1 MENINSDKYL
11 ELHGLGIKFITLPDY
26 HFSMRKVM
34 EKIKEIGI
42 DSVLVEGGSYI
53 ISAVFNEELYDEGTI
68 VMAPKFTGEEGAISF
83 VHGFEPKK
91 MSDSYNLPNVTF
103 KSYGDNIAIN
113 FRR

>member
-1 MENINSDKYL
+1 MDDK
-11 ELHGLGIKFITLPDY
+11 
-26 HFSMRKVM
+26 
-34 EKIKEIGI
+34 
-42 DSVLVEGGSYI
+42 
-53 ISAVFNEELYDEGTI
+53 GTI
-68 VMAPKFTGEEGAISF
+68 VIAPKFTGEEGAISF

>member
-1 MENINSDKYL
+1 MHEEY
-11 ELHGLGIKFITLPDY
+11 
-26 HFSMRKVM
+26 MRKAIVLAKKGVGHVNPNPLVGAVIVKDD
-34 EKIKEIGI
+34 KIIGQGYHKVYGGPHAEVNAVASAKE
-42 DSVLVEGGSYI
+42 
-53 ISAVFNEELYDEGTI
+53 TC
-68 VMAPKFTGEEGAISF
+68 EGAISF